1 MMSNSKLPNF
11 VAAVAFA
18 MSLASTAANSQTTAN
33 GPYYAKPSWDQKLQ
47 CDSLSTC
54 PRFVVLTNWNGEAV
68 LDRETGLTWQRTLD
82 AISWSRGNACN
93 LVSIGGRWGWRLP
106 TLTEL
111 LSIFDPVNATRPYLP
126 EGHPFFPSGLP
137 FNFYLLTSTQ
147 AGTFN
152 GEDQFLALYP
162 GTRGDGTIRLAI
174 TGNGRSFNGQA
185 WCVRGSE

>member
-1 MMSNSKLPNF
+1 MKNLKLPKF

-18 MSLASTAANSQTTAN
+18 MLLASTAANSQTTAN

-68 LDRETGLTWQRTLD
+68 LDRETGLTWQRTVD
-82 AISWSRGNACN
+82 SYSWSRGNACSM
-93 LVSIGGRWGWRLP
+93 VSVGGRWGWRFP
-106 TLTEL
+106 TVTEL
-111 LSIFDPVNATRPYLP
+111 LTIFDPANAQGPYLP
-126 EGHPFFPSGLP
+126 AGHPFFPLGLSI
-137 FNFYLLTSTQ
+137 NFYLLTSTP

-152 GEDQFLALYP
+152 GEDQFVTLYP
-162 GTRGDGTIRLAI
+162 GMRGDGTIRLT
-174 TGNGRSFNGQA
+174 TGVIARSFPGQA

>member
-1 MMSNSKLPNF
+1 MMKNFKLPNF

-54 PRFVVLTNWNGEAV
+54 PRFVVLANWNGEAV

-82 AISWSRGNACN
+82 AYSWSRGNACN

-106 TLTEL
+106 TLPEL
-111 LSIFDPVNATRPYLP
+111 LSVFDPANAARPYLP
-126 EGHPFFPSGLP
+126 EGHPFSATGLP

-147 AGTFN
+147 SGTFN

-162 GTRGDGTIRLAI
+162 GVRGDGTIRLAI